1 MFAASEQPVD
11 RRYGRSGYRD
21 SAAAAGPDDEQRSAD
36 HHMPWRWLGT
46 AAASKPL
53 HLNAAWFAA
62 TRRPGLFDLP
72 ADASRREQ

>member
-11 RRYGRSGYRD
+11 RRYGRSGYTGVAPLPPGRTTN
-21 SAAAAGPDDEQRSAD
+21 SAD

>member
-1 MFAASEQPVD
+1 MLAASEQPVD

-46 AAASKPL
+46 AAASKPTS
-53 HLNAAWFAA
+53 AFERGMVCCDSTSWPF
-62 TRRPGLFDLP
+62 RPAGRCVK
-72 ADASRREQ
+72 A